1 MSTHLA
7 APKIL
12 VALLTTMAM
21 AACSAESPVAPD
33 GSPAASGSVTA
44 RAEVPPGR
52 YDLAFHASGDWT
64 YADIA
69 TLPVLSR
76 ELILKAYVS
85 DSAGRPAEKG
95 AVTFEYCSY
104 KGGPPNDITRPD
116 EAPKEACE
124 QGSASWARL
133 TSMAISEGRCP
144 TLGSGYACMN
154 FGIVRLPRT
163 VGFRFRY
170 SPQGSGIPSG
180 ISPARNFT
188 WVEEL

>member
-7 APKIL
+7 APKVL
-12 VALLTTMAM
+12 VARLTTMTM
-21 AACSAESPVAPD
+21 AACATESPVAPET
-33 GSPAASGSVTA
+33 SPAASGSLSA
-44 RAEVPPGR
+44 RPEVPPGV

-64 YADIA
+64 YEDIT

-76 ELILKAYVS
+76 ELILKAYVA
-85 DSAGRPAEKG
+85 DSAGRPAGKG
-95 AVTFEYCSY
+95 TVTFEYCSY

-133 TSMAISEGRCP
+133 TSMSVSEGRCP
-144 TLGSGYACMN
+144 TLGTGYACMN
-154 FGIVRLPRT
+154 FGIVRIPRT

-170 SPQGSGIPSG
+170 ASQGSGIASG
-180 ISPARNFT
+180 ISAARNFT
-188 WVEEL
+188 WVEGP